1 MYNTSTPTQ
10 WSKSPWLKPFRT
22 SRAGHDMVSKHEGLP
37 VSARSVG
44 PGPAVAD
51 LPYKQANVFRSP
63 YVIDFFVRINSTQQF
78 IE

>member
-1 MYNTSTPTQ
+1 
-10 WSKSPWLKPFRT
+10 
-22 SRAGHDMVSKHEGLP
+22 MVSKHEGLP